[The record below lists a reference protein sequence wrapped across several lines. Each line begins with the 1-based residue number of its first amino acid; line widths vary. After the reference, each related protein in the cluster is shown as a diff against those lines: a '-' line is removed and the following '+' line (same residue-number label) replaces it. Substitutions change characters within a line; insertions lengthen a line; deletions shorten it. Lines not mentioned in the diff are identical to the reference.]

1 MEVHQHAT
9 KQSRDYT
16 FVGEGRKG
24 LLKVLI
30 RDSPHAAHGGAI
42 VLPNLPASLCRR
54 VLIVDQSKDS
64 REVITAALQRR
75 GVQTLEASGARQGAE
90 LARQHHPQVIV
101 LDLEADAAD
110 DGQVQAE
117 YDAESRDHDARLV
130 VLGRAGRYEQTL
142 PKDRILPKPYHY
154 APLIRTIERLLGFSS
169 EP

>member
-1 MEVHQHAT
+1 V
-9 KQSRDYT
+9 
-16 FVGEGRKG
+16 VIG
-24 LLKVLI
+24 V
-30 RDSPHAAHGGAI
+30 SPHSAHGGAI

-64 REVITAALQRR
+64 REVISAALQRR

-90 LARQHHPQVIV
+90 LARRHHPQVIV
-101 LDLEADAAD
+101 LDLEADSAD
-110 DGQVQAE
+110 DGQVQAQ

-142 PKDRILPKPYHY
+142 PKDRIVPKPYHY